1 MHRKIQRVSLQSE
14 ITKYI
19 QDYIKE
25 EGLIR
30 GDKLPSQGEMV
41 EIMGVSRTSLREAIK
56 TLEAQGLLEIRN
68 GKGVFVGSNYGNDF
82 IQLSI
87 GFHKEKERLL
97 EALEVRHVLE
107 REIIKMVVRRI
118 TEAEISELGQITDIL
133 MDKFYKKEEKRNED
147 RNFHYKIYMCC
158 HNSVMYQMM
167 TTLSDLFDAFWNDP
181 LDIENPFEEGMP
193 YHLELYKAIKD
204 RNLKRALNANEEI
217 IKDIRRELENAG
229 IK

>member
-56 TLEAQGLLEIRN
+56 TLEAQGLLEVRN

-97 EALEVRHVLE
+97 
-107 REIIKMVVRRI
+107 
-118 TEAEISELGQITDIL
+118 
-133 MDKFYKKEEKRNED
+133 
-147 RNFHYKIYMCC
+147 
-158 HNSVMYQMM
+158 
-167 TTLSDLFDAFWNDP
+167 
-181 LDIENPFEEGMP
+181 
-193 YHLELYKAIKD
+193 
-204 RNLKRALNANEEI
+204 
-217 IKDIRRELENAG
+217 
-229 IK
+229 